1 MKLFRAIA
9 RWAGL
14 ATLLFGV
21 GTIAWGLA
29 VIVQYETGWGLTLID
44 RQLGSDWAKAAL
56 GLLLSGMFFVL
67 VGGGMVLVSRYEG
80 RDEAHSEG
88 APRWAKPV
96 TFVLYASGFGA
107 IGLAT
112 LFAGMTDEF
121 GDATPGIVSYCM
133 LMGVGLLFSGWGLKR
148 AGDRP
153 SHPGSP

>member
-1 MKLFRAIA
+1 MKLFRAVA

-14 ATLLFGV
+14 ATLLFGA

-29 VIVQYETGWGLTLID
+29 VIVQYETGWGLSIID
-44 RQLGSDWAKAAL
+44 RHLGQDWAKAAL

-67 VGGGMVLVSRYEG
+67 LGGGMVLVSRYEG
-80 RDEAHSEG
+80 RDAPRSDRP
-88 APRWAKPV
+88 PRWAKPV
-96 TFVLYASGFGA
+96 MLLLYASGFGA

-112 LFAGMTDEF
+112 LFAGMTEEF

-133 LMGVGLLFSGWGLKR
+133 LIGVGLLFSGWGLKR

-153 SHPGSP
+153 SNPGSP